1 MKPTLPDYLLAAM
14 PSVLRIEG
22 EFVID
27 KPTLEAAAGGEP
39 RVRMFGGTGYSG
51 GAIKQW
57 WSRWPIVV
65 DLAAM
70 DISRQQIPL
79 QYAHDSMDPETL
91 LGQTSSVKNDG
102 GTLQFSGSFYPDGKL
117 RDHVVAR
124 ADQGHQWQF
133 SIGADPLGIQ
143 FVEAGTKIQIN
154 GREWV
159 GPINVIR
166 PSTLRELSVVR
177 LGADPATSALVA
189 QWAQGG
195 NPMAENATNS
205 QGGDP
210 PVSTATAGVAAA
222 ATNNQATPPAAP
234 SPAPA
239 APVQAAAA
247 GPADP
252 ELVAAMR
259 AEIEASRKAVAAATE
274 ALTKMQSLQAT
285 RDDRPTAPAGIVSGN
300 LAAGVDADMVKA
312 AAICMNAGMDTA
324 SLEASF
330 KAPDR
335 NGKVLNA
342 SQVDSLL
349 QAAHSARRQVS
360 LVQLVIEAARANG
373 LDVPGYRLDANNAGP
388 ILRAAFSTHSIGN
401 VLGTAYGKFALEAF
415 MAPAD
420 PWREIFQPRPVSDFK
435 EVTGVRSGG
444 DFRFKPITNAGKIQD
459 AELSDEARTIKA
471 ELYGRMGSL
480 SFVDLAN
487 DDLGMVQSLG
497 AELGEGA
504 IIALQEDFWKTFE
517 ADNATYFTAVTPAAG
532 NALSLTSLDTAD
544 QRFSTMESFGKKA
557 VVDPNILLVPA
568 ALKNQAQEL
577 MSGTIVVTGENKTRP
592 AVNVFAGRYRVI
604 TSRYLTSSSTWW
616 LIGRSGAK
624 APMEVAFVSGQET
637 PVIQSAEA
645 DFNTLGIQFRGYLP
659 WGVKKGEKLTC
670 VRMATA

>member
-1 MKPTLPDYLLAAM
+1 MSTTIPDYLLAAM

-22 EFVID
+22 EFVVE
-27 KPTLEAAAGGEP
+27 KPSLEASAGGEA

-57 WSRWPIVV
+57 WSKYPIVV

-79 QYAHDSMDPETL
+79 QYSHDSVDPETL
-91 LGQTSSVKNDG
+91 LGQTSSVKSDG
-102 GTLQFSGSFYPDGKL
+102 AALQFSGSFYPDGKL

-133 SIGADPLGIQ
+133 SIGADPQGIQ

-154 GREWV
+154 GREWT

-195 NPMAENATNS
+195 NRMADNANT
-205 QGGDP
+205 QGGEP
-210 PVSTATAGVAAA
+210 PVSTAATGVAAA
-222 ATNNQATPPAAP
+222 ATNTQAPPPASP

-247 GPADP
+247 GSAEPDLLASVKA
-252 ELVAAMR
+252 EL
-259 AEIEASRKAVAAATE
+259 EASRKATAAATE
-274 ALTKMQSLQAT
+274 ALAKMQALQAT
-285 RDDRPTAPAGIVSGN
+285 RDGRPTAPAGHVAGN
-300 LAAGVDADMVKA
+300 LAAGVDGDMVKA
-312 AAICMNAGMDTA
+312 AAICMNAGMGTA
-324 SLEASF
+324 SLEAAF

-335 NGKVLNA
+335 SGNVLNA
-342 SQVDSLL
+342 SQLDSLL
-349 QAAHSARRQVS
+349 QAAHSSRRSVGLLQM
-360 LVQLVIEAARANG
+360 VIEAARANG
-373 LDVPGYRLDANNAGP
+373 CDVPGYRIDASNAGP
-388 ILRAAFSTHSIGN
+388 ILKAAFSTHSIGN

-420 PWREIFQPRPVSDFK
+420 PWREIYQPRPVNDFK
-435 EVTGVRSGG
+435 EVTGVRAGG
-444 DFRFKPITNAGKIQD
+444 DFRFRPLTNAGKIQD
-459 AELSDEARTIKA
+459 AELSDETRSIKA
-471 ELYGRMGSL
+471 EMFARMSSL
-480 SFVDLAN
+480 SFVDIAN
-487 DDLGMVQSLG
+487 DDLGLVQSLG

-504 IIALQEDFWKTFE
+504 IISLQEDFYKTYE
-517 ADNATYFTAVTPAAG
+517 ADNATYFTSVTPAAG
-532 NALSLTSLDTAD
+532 NALSLTSLDIAD
-544 QRFSTMESFGKKA
+544 QRFSTMEAFGKKA
-557 VVDPNILLVPA
+557 YVDPTILLVPP

-577 MSGTIVVTGENKTRP
+577 MSGTVVVTGESKTRA
-592 AVNVFAGRYRVI
+592 AVNVFAGRYKVI
-604 TSRYLTSSSTWW
+604 TSRYLTSATTWW

-624 APMEVAFVSGQET
+624 APMEVAFVNGQET

-645 DFNTLGIQFRGYLP
+645 DFNTMGIQFRGYLP
-659 WGVKKGEKLTC
+659 WGTKKGEKLTC
-670 VRMATA
+670 VRMAVA